1 MGSGNAPVGQLGTTN
16 RRGCRFR
23 SYSQNLRRP
32 ASNISRPTCLET
44 KPGAPLPSISAAAVR
59 GSYVLVAT
67 HKSTRGGIR
76 SRWASSGFGI
86 GVACAT
92 PTSPNASKSVE
103 IDARI
108 GRPGGTQ
115 RWSQNSTGLFGI
127 LVFRRFSRIFGI
139 GAESPTLS
147 AIGGRRE
154 RRTRVSC
161 AAVASCSAISRC
173 ASQFQEHLLRP
184 GHVGRYELFRTPGGA
199 VKHCVCLG

>member
-1 MGSGNAPVGQLGTTN
+1 MMGSGNAPVGQLGTTN

-44 KPGAPLPSISAAAVR
+44 KLGAPVPSISAAAVR

-67 HKSTRGGIR
+67 HKSSRGGIR
-76 SRWASSGFGI
+76 SRWASSDFGM

-108 GRPGGTQ
+108 GRSGGTQ

-127 LVFRRFSRIFGI
+127 LVFGGFRAFSASGERVPLSPPPLHD
-139 GAESPTLS
+139 AEFLQNKAFPEP
-147 AIGGRRE
+147 RCR
-154 RRTRVSC
+154 
-161 AAVASCSAISRC
+161 AAAEPRDGLTC
-173 ASQFQEHLLRP
+173 H
-184 GHVGRYELFRTPGGA
+184 H
-199 VKHCVCLG
+199 